1 MRKKKTNLKL
11 ILAIVVIVCGGIF
24 VSFDKR
30 FEANP
35 PKITIKNN
43 ISQWNLKSNIEI
55 SIDDES
61 GLKTYEVVFFDG
73 KIKHILASFNANP
86 SDNNTITN
94 YTFNVTNTDD
104 IDPFGDFS
112 NAYLQVS
119 ATDNS
124 KWNLMQGNSA
134 SKTISLKIDTQV
146 PKAAVLSNSRFIK
159 RGGSALAVVKVQDEN
174 LADAYVL
181 VNDERFEL
189 YPYKKEGYYL
199 CFMAW
204 DVEQTHFKGARLIA
218 VDKAG
223 NKVSRKIPLW
233 VGEFV
238 YRKRNIKIE
247 DSFIEQVS
255 IVVLENSREVVP
267 NTNKKIFLK
276 QNKEL
281 RAKNTKTLKNII
293 RKSSDRTLK
302 KTFNLKTFKRLKGST
317 KVSHFADY
325 RTYYYKKRKID
336 KEWHLG
342 IDWVARPRTRI
353 ITSNN
358 GVVIFNEYLG
368 INGNTVLIDHGFG
381 ITSLYAHLSVSNVEV
396 GDEVRAGSKIGNTGS
411 TGASFGDHLHFS
423 MLVQGVLVDPKEW
436 LDRNWLKGNVYDVLK
451 KAKRLMSAK

>member
-1 MRKKKTNLKL
+1 MRKKKKNFKL
-11 ILAIVVIVCGGIF
+11 IFTLIVIVAAAVF
-24 VSFDKR
+24 LMFDKR
-30 FEANP
+30 FEQKP
-35 PKITIKNN
+35 PKIIIKKDYP
-43 ISQWNLKSNIEI
+43 QWNMLSNIEI

-61 GLKTYEVVFFDG
+61 GLKYYEVVFFDG
-73 KIKHILASFNANP
+73 KSKHILASFNKAN
-86 SDNNTITN
+86 SNNNTITHFN
-94 YTFNVTNTDD
+94 FNVTNTDD

-119 ATDNS
+119 AIDNS
-124 KWNLMQGNSA
+124 KWNLLQGNKA
-134 SKTISLKIDTQV
+134 IKKINLKIDTQP
-146 PKAAVLSNSRFIK
+146 PKAVVLANSKFIK
-159 RGGSALAVVKVQDEN
+159 RGGSALAVLKVEDDN
-174 LADAYVL
+174 LLDSYVL
-181 VNDERFEL
+181 VNNERFEL
-189 YPYKKEGYYL
+189 YPYKKEGYYI

-204 DVEQTHFKGARLIA
+204 DVEQKHFKGARLIA

-238 YRKRNIKIE
+238 YRKRNIKID

-255 IVVLENSREVVP
+255 VVVLENSREVVP

-276 QNKEL
+276 QNKYL
-281 RAKNTKTLKNII
+281 RAKNTKALKNII
-293 RKSSDRTLK
+293 SKLSDKTLK
-302 KTFNLKTFKRLKGST
+302 DKFSLKPFKRLKGST

-342 IDWVARPRTRI
+342 IDWVEKPKAKV

-368 INGNTVLIDHGFG
+368 INGNTVIIDHGFG

-396 GDEVRAGSKIGNTGS
+396 GDELRAGQKIGNTGS

-436 LDRNWLKGNVYDVLK
+436 LDRNWLKGSVYNVLK
-451 KAKRLMSAK
+451 KAKRLMNNK

>member
-1 MRKKKTNLKL
+1 MRKKKKNFKL
-11 ILAIVVIVCGGIF
+11 IFALIVIASAVVF
-24 VSFDKR
+24 VMFDKR
-30 FEANP
+30 FEQNP
-35 PKITIKNN
+35 PKIIIKKDYP
-43 ISQWNLKSNIEI
+43 QWNMLSNIEI

-61 GLKTYEVVFFDG
+61 GLKSYEVVFFDG
-73 KIKHILASFNANP
+73 KNKHILASFNKDSNR
-86 SDNNTITN
+86 TITHFN
-94 YTFNVTNTDD
+94 FNVTNTDD

-119 ATDNS
+119 AIDNS
-124 KWNLMQGNSA
+124 KWNLMQGNKA
-134 SKTISLKIDTQV
+134 IKKINFKIDTQP
-146 PKAAVLSNSRFIK
+146 PKAMVLASSKYLK

-174 LADAYVL
+174 LVDSYVL
-181 VNDERFEL
+181 VNNERFEL

-204 DVEQTHFKGARLIA
+204 DVDIEHFSGARLIA
-218 VDKAG
+218 IDKAG

-238 YRKRNIKIE
+238 YRKRNIKI
-247 DSFIEQVS
+247 DDYFIEQVS
-255 IVVLENSREVVP
+255 TVVLENSREVVP
-267 NTNKKIFLK
+267 NTNKEIFLK
-276 QNKEL
+276 QNKYL

-293 RKSSDRTLK
+293 RKLSDKTLK
-302 KTFNLKTFKRLKGST
+302 NKFSLKTFKRLKGST

-353 ITSNN
+353 ATSNN

-368 INGNTVLIDHGFG
+368 INGNTVLIDHSFG

-423 MLVQGVLVDPKEW
+423 MLVQGILVDPKEW
-436 LDRNWLKGNVYDVLK
+436 LDRNWLKGNVYNVLK
-451 KAKRLMSAK
+451 KAKRLMNDK